1 MSKRAVFKVT
11 VAGTNITAT
20 LMPVLISLTV
30 SDKVGTHSDTASLE
44 IDDTDGR
51 IILPQ
56 IGAPVIVALGCKMR
70 AREADVRIDIA
81 GISLNGGFVG
91 TLRSAD
97 ITLLQRERTN
107 GNLHVHQ
114 TGIFR

>member
-1 MSKRAVFKVT
+1 M
-11 VAGTNITAT
+11 
-20 LMPVLISLTV
+20 
-30 SDKVGTHSDTASLE
+30 
-44 IDDTDGR
+44 
-51 IILPQ
+51 
-56 IGAPVIVALGCKMR
+56 C